1 MEKIIVDSNIL
12 IDLSRGD
19 ERAVNWIKYYENSE
33 RLVISV
39 VTEIELLFGSRDK
52 SHLKTIK
59 SFLSNF
65 EVIQLNETISL
76 KGAKIVEKYC
86 LSHRLELPDAMI
98 ASTAL
103 VNGFDLATIN
113 KKDFRFIDGLTLAD
127 YP

>member
-1 MEKIIVDSNIL
+1 MDKIIVDSDIL

-19 ERAVNWIKYYENSE
+19 ERAVNWIKKYENSE
-33 RLVISV
+33 KLVISV

-52 SHLKTIK
+52 VHLKTIK

-65 EVIQLNETISL
+65 ETIQLNETISL
-76 KGAKIVEKYC
+76 AAAHLVEKYC
-86 LSHRLELPDAMI
+86 LSHRLQLPDAMI
-98 ASTAL
+98 AATAL

-113 KKDFRFIDGLTLAD
+113 KKDFRFIDGLTLVD